1 MLNNVLGVLDT
12 PTPPVTNSYESIA
25 SYSITSGTQ
34 ATITFSSIPSTYKHL
49 QLRGVIMTNGAT
61 NPTWQVNGDT
71 TGANYR
77 GHHLWGTGSVAAA
90 NDQSGTVYFNY
101 NPSSS
106 YPSAFVM
113 DWLDYA
119 NTSKNKTMRTIAGSD
134 TNGGTAEIAL
144 WSGLWMSTAAI
155 NEIKLLGSGADFRDG
170 THIALYGIKG

>member
-1 MLNNVLGVLDT
+1 MLNVIAGSLSEGTV
-12 PTPPVTNSYESIA
+12 PSTNSYESIA
-25 SYSITSGTQ
+25 TVSITSGTQ
-34 ATITFSSIPSTYKHL
+34 STITFSSIPSTYKHL
-49 QLRGVIMTNGAT
+49 QLRGVVMTNGAT

-119 NTSKNKTMRTIAGSD
+119 NTSKNKTMRTLAGSD
-134 TNGGTAEIAL
+134 TNGGTVEVAL